1 MSVVTKRVRSVPFEA
16 VVTLCVCHIT
26 AKKPSNISVQPHGRR
41 KDKLSGLQSLS
52 ALLQRL
58 LSCLWAFSGLLRLTR
73 EFPGFIAHGSVRE
86 NNFPDKKKKKKRFL
100 QSGLGNF
107 TQDLCFKVFVGLPGK
122 GREWTRSRQIP
133 CHRAGTLLGGSRPQN
148 PFLNRTG
155 AATPCSCSF

>member
-86 NNFPDKKKKKKRFL
+86 NNFPDKKKKKKDFCSR
-100 QSGLGNF
+100 
-107 TQDLCFKVFVGLPGK
+107 DLAISRRIFASKSSWDCLGK
-122 GREWTRSRQIP
+122 GESEPDLAKSHVTGLAPCLEGPDPKTRS
-133 CHRAGTLLGGSRPQN
+133 
-148 PFLNRTG
+148 
-155 AATPCSCSF
+155 